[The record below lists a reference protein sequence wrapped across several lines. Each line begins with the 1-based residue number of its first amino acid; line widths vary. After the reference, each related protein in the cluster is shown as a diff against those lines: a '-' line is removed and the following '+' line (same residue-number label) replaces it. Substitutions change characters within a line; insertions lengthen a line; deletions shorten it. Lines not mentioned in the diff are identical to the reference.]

1 MTAALS
7 HLNRDHRH
15 KRMDSSAELYPVLS
29 RYGSKAHE
37 HSRLSPEEV
46 LELHRRCRDCGDGQA
61 RRYLV
66 RAHTRYAIALA
77 LKYCQYGLPLA
88 LLISEGKAGI
98 SHALTRP
105 DLERG
110 QLLTCVAYWIRLYM
124 LNYVIHSLGFTELN
138 SKTWN
143 SAQLFKLRRER
154 VRIANLLGE
163 DADTVRA
170 PFARYST
177 FNWSSTERA
186 PAVSP
191 PATEANATH

>member
-1 MTAALS
+1 
-7 HLNRDHRH
+7 
-15 KRMDSSAELYPVLS
+15 MDSSAELYPVLS

-88 LLISEGKAGI
+88 LLIAEGKAGI
-98 SHALTRP
+98 LHALAKL

-110 QLLTCVAYWIRLYM
+110 QFLTYVAYWIRLYM
-124 LNYVIHSLGFTELN
+124 LNYVIHSLEFTGLN
-138 SKTWN
+138 SETSN
-143 SAQLFKLRRER
+143 LARLFKLRRER
-154 VRIANLLGE
+154 VRIADLLGE
-163 DADTVRA
+163 DADNMQYIADRTHPPTA
-170 PFARYST
+170 YDLLT
-177 FNWSSTERA
+177 FDNE
-186 PAVSP
+186 
-191 PATEANATH
+191 NAAESAL